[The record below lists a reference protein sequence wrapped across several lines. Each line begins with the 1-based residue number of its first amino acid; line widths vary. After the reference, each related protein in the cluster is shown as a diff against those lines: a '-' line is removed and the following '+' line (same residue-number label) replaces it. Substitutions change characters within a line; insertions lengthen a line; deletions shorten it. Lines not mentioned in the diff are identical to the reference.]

1 MTRRITT
8 AFLTDA
14 PVKINALREALAKSD
29 HEAVSMAAHN
39 LKGGCWYVGAERLAE
54 LCALL
59 EDDAESGNL
68 SHAAASVSGI
78 ETELEAL
85 REAVAKALSN
95 IT

>member
-14 PVKINALREALAKSD
+14 PVKINALREALAESD

-39 LKGGCWYVGAERLAE
+39 LKGGCWYVGAARLAE

-68 SHAAASVSGI
+68 SDAAASVSGI

-85 REAVAKALSN
+85 REAMARALSN

>member
-1 MTRRITT
+1 VTRRITS

-14 PVKINALREALAKSD
+14 PVKINALREALAESD
-29 HEAVSMAAHN
+29 YEAVSMAAHN
-39 LKGGCWYVGAERLAE
+39 LKGGCWYVGAARLAE

-68 SHAAASVSGI
+68 SDGASSVSGI
-78 ETELEAL
+78 ETELEAV
-85 REAVAKALSN
+85 REAMAKALSN

>member
-14 PVKINALREALAKSD
+14 PVKINALREALAESD
-29 HEAVSMAAHN
+29 YEAVSMAAHN
-39 LKGGCWYVGAERLAE
+39 LKGGCWYVGAARLAE

-68 SHAAASVSGI
+68 SDAAASVSGI

-85 REAVAKALSN
+85 REAMAKALSN